1 MRIIRANR
9 SFAFLTL
16 ALCLNLLAQYASAE
30 VYDRIDQV
38 KSEAFVSEY
47 SLAVNGFFKQEI
59 WTALDADCR
68 AYILTET
75 VDNESN
81 YYGISPR
88 FTVDVEELGCLSWD
102 ENAQIDDR
110 FVMMCDKTAFGWRPD
125 ELYPSVL
132 IDRTL
137 LAQLDVLDALF
148 VCHKA
153 FYYAY
158 AQYIVELLER
168 NQLPE
173 QYDGCRGQLEQYRE
187 DMRLLEEGESGVFTQ
202 LEEDAIR
209 FGMLRSC
216 YYGSY
221 TYPDEIESMNNAQ
234 YRFYWRECLNGLY
247 KQELLQRLT
256 DSLCKD
262 CYPGKACQIVSSV
275 AEMEEHQKGNP
286 GECLYILLDED
297 LLWNGEAADCILRII
312 QTIDPINPP
321 GDAETQEENTEQIEL
336 HQMVAEEAW
345 RRLKTILSTM

>member
-1 MRIIRANR
+1 MCIIRASR
-9 SFAFLTL
+9 SSVVLTI

-30 VYDRIDQV
+30 AYSRIDQV
-38 KSEAFVSEY
+38 KSEAYVSEY
-47 SLAVNGFFKQEI
+47 SLAVNGFFRQEI
-59 WTALDADCR
+59 WTTLDADCR

-81 YYGISPR
+81 YYGVFPR
-88 FTVDVEELGCLSWD
+88 FTVDVDERGCLSWN
-102 ENAQIDDR
+102 ENTQVDDR

-125 ELYPSVL
+125 ERFPSVL

-137 LAQLDVLDALF
+137 LSKLDVPEALF

-158 AQYIVELLER
+158 ARYMVELLER

-173 QYDGCRGQLEQYRE
+173 QYEGCRVQLEQYQE
-187 DMRLLEEGESGVFTQ
+187 EIRLLEEEESDVFTQ
-202 LEEDAIR
+202 LEEDAIQ
-209 FGMLRSC
+209 FGMLRSS

-221 TYPDEIESMNNAQ
+221 AYSDEIESMNNDQ
-234 YRFYWRECLNGLY
+234 YRFFWRECLNGLY

-262 CYPGKACQIVSSV
+262 CYPGKICRIVGSV
-275 AEMEEHQKGNP
+275 SEMEEYQDENP

-297 LLWNGEAADCILRII
+297 LLWNGEAADCIAKII
-312 QTIDPINPP
+312 QTIDPINPL
-321 GDAETQEENTEQIEL
+321 GEAETQKDNAEQIEL